1 MLIPPWW
8 SAAGTLRTDMDGPEV
23 DALIAQLG
31 ALVELVES
39 LSDDDFRSPTRCPGW
54 TVAELVAHCEGILI
68 RLVGENAIAVDR
80 PAETDRVGYYRFDPH
95 GPREGDDT
103 GRTFSEVV
111 RDRVLDEA
119 AGRSP
124 AELRAALDQSVR
136 DAIDGIA
143 ELPGDRVI
151 HRSGHAPMTYGEFV
165 ISRNVEFV
173 VHTMDLAHAVG
184 RPELGV
190 PASEAVVVEPPW
202 RGRRRPT
209 SSRPPA
215 GARSPPRNGR
225 RWATSRRASRCSPDR
240 SRPGTFRP

>member
-1 MLIPPWW
+1 
-8 SAAGTLRTDMDGPEV
+8 MDGPEV

-190 PASEAVVVEPPW
+190 PASEAVVVEILDALLGTPCPATVAW
-202 RGRRRPT
+202 ASETYILTATGRRPLTAEER
-209 SSRPPA
+209 A
-215 GARSPPRNGR
+215 ALGDLAARFPLL
-225 RWATSRRASRCSPDR
+225 A
-240 SRPGTFRP
+240 